1 MRKKVFLG
9 VLGLLMV
16 LMFASCKARPDASLL
31 PEPEVEF
38 RAIKGIDTTEIKIQ
52 LVEVPNDFFGTY
64 NEWGVLIT
72 YSVSDASGEVLFEAK
87 ATSLTQAEA
96 PIYGTIDDVNAGDT
110 LYCTTTFTFDGVT
123 TTSTVTDVVE

>member
-1 MRKKVFLG
+1 MGREEKIVPDSIFSDNKATFPSRMMSPRAVFN
-9 VLGLLMV
+9 
-16 LMFASCKARPDASLL
+16 KTR
-31 PEPEVEF
+31 
-38 RAIKGIDTTEIKIQ
+38 TE
-52 LVEVPNDFFGTY
+52 
-64 NEWGVLIT
+64 
-72 YSVSDASGEVLFEAK
+72 VSDASGEVLFEAK